1 MIVLNTAMAEA
12 LTDFKVR
19 VDALIAEGI
28 EPMKAILR
36 IVREDI
42 KSCKPIHFDGNGYSE
57 AWKQEAARR
66 GLDTE
71 TSAPLILDQ
80 YLKPE
85 TVEMFSRMNVLT
97 KAELEARNEIKLDTY
112 TKKVQIEARIFGD
125 ICMNHIIPIATRY
138 QTQLID
144 NVKKMKDILPA
155 DMADEL
161 NRPNL
166 SLIKQMGEHN
176 TFIIENVERLIEARR
191 VANRI
196 KDGRERAIAYHDTVA
211 PLIEKIR
218 YHVDH
223 LELIVDDELWPL
235 PKYRE
240 MLFIH

>member
-1 MIVLNTAMAEA
+1 
-12 LTDFKVR
+12 
-19 VDALIAEGI
+19 
-28 EPMKAILR
+28 MKAVLR

-42 KSCKPIHFDGNGYSE
+42 KTCKPIHFDGNGYSE

-71 TSAPLILDQ
+71 TSAPIILDQ

-85 TVEMFSRMNVLT
+85 TVDMFEGMNVLT

-112 TKKVQIEARIFGD
+112 IKKVQIEARIFGD
-125 ICMNHIIPIATRY
+125 ICMNHIIPVATRY

-144 NVKKMKDILPA
+144 NVHRMKQIFPA
-155 DMADEL
+155 DIADPL
-161 NRPNL
+161 NSTNL

-211 PLIEKIR
+211 PLIEQIR